1 MLKKF
6 SNDTETINQI
16 ARHVA
21 SNQVEGIPI
30 KNLTLA
36 IELSLWKS
44 NGILDFDKFV
54 EALDSISGNQL

>member
-1 MLKKF
+1 VLRKF
-6 SNDTETINQI
+6 SDDSDTINRI
-16 ARHVA
+16 ALHVA
-21 SNQVEGIPI
+21 GKQLEGLPI

-54 EALDSISGNQL
+54 ESLDSISGN